1 MKHFTLVCAY
11 GLFACGLISM
21 RSAAAE
27 CDQEIVSL
35 VVSEQSVVRGASSDS
50 VEQRGRRSQRISP
63 IDSLPRAEGDSREAV
78 NRLAILYARG
88 RGLPKKPRLA
98 LKLFQTLAMEGYPP
112 AMVNLGTIYE
122 LGLASRRDHRRAYA
136 WIRAGLS
143 LGVPEEDRDA
153 TVFKLGMIAARLT
166 TTQTRAA
173 ERLAIS
179 ITEAIAVRCQ
189 GWDRKYTY
197 AVLTMESP

>member
-1 MKHFTLVCAY
+1 
-11 GLFACGLISM
+11 M
-21 RSAAAE
+21 RSTAAE

-50 VEQRGRRSQRISP
+50 VEQRGQRSQGISL

-153 TVFKLGMIAARLT
+153 TVLKRPRRSSEMSCAT
-166 TTQTRAA
+166 
-173 ERLAIS
+173 ERNS
-179 ITEAIAVRCQ
+179 
-189 GWDRKYTY
+189 GD
-197 AVLTMESP
+197 